1 MIFRWIFKIITKH
14 CIAFNRKCIKSV
26 AKSVLIAL
34 GLTAATSATDVAIH
48 KKMFVSSATVLLI
61 SNEEM
66 NDTMQLV
73 KSLEE
78 SGLLIN
84 SVIQI
89 IKNELKEQN
98 QDLLEYYWSL

>member
-1 MIFRWIFKIITKH
+1 
-14 CIAFNRKCIKSV
+14 
-26 AKSVLIAL
+26 
-34 GLTAATSATDVAIH
+34 
-48 KKMFVSSATVLLI
+48 MFVSSATVLLI

-89 IKNELKEQN
+89 IKNETKEQN

>member
-1 MIFRWIFKIITKH
+1 
-14 CIAFNRKCIKSV
+14 
-26 AKSVLIAL
+26 
-34 GLTAATSATDVAIH
+34 
-48 KKMFVSSATVLLI
+48 MFVSSATVLLI

-89 IKNELKEQN
+89 IKNESKEQN

>member
-1 MIFRWIFKIITKH
+1 
-14 CIAFNRKCIKSV
+14 
-26 AKSVLIAL
+26 
-34 GLTAATSATDVAIH
+34 
-48 KKMFVSSATVLLI
+48 MFVSSATVLLI
-61 SNEEM
+61 ANEEM

-89 IKNELKEQN
+89 IENELKEQN

>member
-1 MIFRWIFKIITKH
+1 
-14 CIAFNRKCIKSV
+14 
-26 AKSVLIAL
+26 
-34 GLTAATSATDVAIH
+34 
-48 KKMFVSSATVLLI
+48 MFVSSATVLLI

-89 IKNELKEQN
+89 IKNESKEQKSGFAGMLLVTLGASLLGN
-98 QDLLEYYWSL
+98 LLTGKIRIRASQGVRAGQDF

>member
-1 MIFRWIFKIITKH
+1 
-14 CIAFNRKCIKSV
+14 
-26 AKSVLIAL
+26 
-34 GLTAATSATDVAIH
+34 
-48 KKMFVSSATVLLI
+48 MFVSSATVLLI
-61 SNEEM
+61 ANEEM

-84 SVIQI
+84 SIIQI

>member
-1 MIFRWIFKIITKH
+1 
-14 CIAFNRKCIKSV
+14 
-26 AKSVLIAL
+26 
-34 GLTAATSATDVAIH
+34 
-48 KKMFVSSATVLLI
+48 MFVSSATVLLI
-61 SNEEM
+61 ANEEM

>member
-1 MIFRWIFKIITKH
+1 
-14 CIAFNRKCIKSV
+14 
-26 AKSVLIAL
+26 
-34 GLTAATSATDVAIH
+34 
-48 KKMFVSSATVLLI
+48 MFVSSATVLLI
-61 SNEEM
+61 DNEEM

>member
-1 MIFRWIFKIITKH
+1 
-14 CIAFNRKCIKSV
+14 
-26 AKSVLIAL
+26 
-34 GLTAATSATDVAIH
+34 
-48 KKMFVSSATVLLI
+48 MFVSSATVLLI
-61 SNEEM
+61 SNEEI

-89 IKNELKEQN
+89 IKNESKEQN

>member
-1 MIFRWIFKIITKH
+1 M
-14 CIAFNRKCIKSV
+14 
-26 AKSVLIAL
+26 IAL
-34 GLTAATSATDVAIH
+34 GLTATTSATDEAIH

-78 SGLLIN
+78 SGLLIS

-89 IKNELKEQN
+89 IKNESKEQKSGFAGMLLVTLGASLLGN
-98 QDLLEYYWSL
+98 LLTGKIRASEGVRAGQDF

>member
-1 MIFRWIFKIITKH
+1 
-14 CIAFNRKCIKSV
+14 
-26 AKSVLIAL
+26 
-34 GLTAATSATDVAIH
+34 
-48 KKMFVSSATVLLI
+48 MFVSSATVLLI

-73 KSLEE
+73 KSIEE

-89 IKNELKEQN
+89 IKNESKEQN

>member
-1 MIFRWIFKIITKH
+1 
-14 CIAFNRKCIKSV
+14 
-26 AKSVLIAL
+26 
-34 GLTAATSATDVAIH
+34 
-48 KKMFVSSATVLLI
+48 MFVSSATVLLI
-61 SNEEM
+61 ANEEM

-89 IKNELKEQN
+89 IKNESKEQN

>member
-1 MIFRWIFKIITKH
+1 
-14 CIAFNRKCIKSV
+14 
-26 AKSVLIAL
+26 
-34 GLTAATSATDVAIH
+34 
-48 KKMFVSSATVLLI
+48 MFVSSATVLLI

>member
-1 MIFRWIFKIITKH
+1 
-14 CIAFNRKCIKSV
+14 
-26 AKSVLIAL
+26 
-34 GLTAATSATDVAIH
+34 
-48 KKMFVSSATVLLI
+48 MFVSSATVLLI
-61 SNEEM
+61 CNEEM

>member
-1 MIFRWIFKIITKH
+1 
-14 CIAFNRKCIKSV
+14 
-26 AKSVLIAL
+26 
-34 GLTAATSATDVAIH
+34 
-48 KKMFVSSATVLLI
+48 MFLSSATVLLI
-61 SNEEM
+61 ANEEM